1 MLKQIKK
8 KVVKNLKKIAVL
20 NDLSGLGKC
29 SLTAAIPVISVMGVQ
44 ACPLPTAILSNQ
56 TGYDSYYCDDY
67 TKHMDQIME
76 EWKKRNF
83 HPDGIYIGFVA
94 GKQQVKEILKFL
106 NLFRKDDTLLL
117 VDPVMGD
124 RGEVYDFMTEE
135 LCDEMKRLAENA
147 DILTP
152 NLTEAILLLYGKQK
166 LEYYW
171 KEFCEKKESDFC
183 KETEEM
189 AKEIAKKYHVK
200 TVVITGIDL
209 KQDETKMQIGN
220 LILEKKRVSW
230 VMSKKYGGSYS
241 GTGDLFASVLSAGMV
256 KGMEIKT
263 CVEKASRFLEKAI
276 KDAVEE
282 QTDRN
287 DGICFETYLY
297 ELGKEG

>member
-8 KVVKNLKKIAVL
+8 KVVKNLKKIAIL

-76 EWKKRNF
+76 EWKKRKF
-83 HPDGIYIGFVA
+83 HPDGIYTGFIA
-94 GKQQVKEILKFL
+94 GKEQVEEILKFL
-106 NLFRKDDTLLL
+106 NLFRKEDTLLL

-135 LCDEMKRLAENA
+135 LCQEMKRLAANA

-152 NLTEAILLLYGKQK
+152 NLTEAILLLYGMQELDHRWKK
-166 LEYYW
+166 LY
-171 KEFCEKKESDFC
+171 EKNESDFC
-183 KETEEM
+183 KEAEEM
-189 AKEIAKKYHVK
+189 AKKIAKNYHVK

-209 KQDETKMQIGN
+209 GEGKTKTQIGN
-220 LILEKKRVSW
+220 LILEKDTTSW
-230 VMSKKYGGSYS
+230 VRSKKYGGSYS

>member
-1 MLKQIKK
+1 MLKQIRKEA
-8 KVVKNLKKIAVL
+8 VKSLKKIAIL

-67 TKHMDQIME
+67 TERMDQIME

-83 HPDGIYIGFVA
+83 HPDGIYTEVEA
-94 GKQQVKEILKFL
+94 GKQQVEKILKFL
-106 NLFRKDDTLLL
+106 RIFRKEDTLLL

-124 RGEVYDFMTEE
+124 RGEVYDFMTQD
-135 LCDEMKRLAENA
+135 LCNEMKRLAENA
-147 DILTP
+147 DVLTP
-152 NLTEAILLLYGKQK
+152 NLTEAILLLYGMQE
-166 LEYYW
+166 LNHYW
-171 KEFCEKKESDFC
+171 QEICESQGLKFRQRA
-183 KETEEM
+183 EEM
-189 AKEIAKKYHVK
+189 AEQIAQKYHVK

-209 KQDETKMQIGN
+209 KQDERLQIGN
-220 LILEKKRVSW
+220 LILESGMISW
-230 VMSKKYGGSYS
+230 VISPKYGGSYS

-256 KGMEIKT
+256 KGMEIRT

-276 KDAVEE
+276 KDAIEE